1 MCELGPKAAVI
12 HEVSELGLDAAVV
25 CELGPDAAVGH
36 KVSELGQDAA
46 VGHNR
51 HDPKIGAVPLSAG
64 RTPSNTMWPGQRPTS
79 IPSGILNLDL
89 SSHLATIETSAKSG
103 GWGVLC
109 PLLGGA
115 RSPSNTML
123 LQPRPISVS
132 T

>member
-1 MCELGPKAAVI
+1 MCELGPEAAVI

-25 CELGPDAAVGH
+25 CELGP
-36 KVSELGQDAA
+36 DAA

-109 PLLGGA
+109 PL
-115 RSPSNTML
+115 
-123 LQPRPISVS
+123 
-132 T
+132 